1 MWESRRALQ
10 RAVAEQLKLPNE
22 VMGLF
27 NRQDE
32 EDDFAGLALGSRAEL
47 QGVGREMYQ
56 YMQNRRFLVIFHNG
70 GSEEIDLATC
80 CGFPLSSGYSTSM
93 ALWTFQGRFRMKPR
107 DKVETAM
114 KSVGATDTFISMA
127 PHKQKEEQVW
137 SYLVLEE
144 AAEVVAACKK
154 SHGIMVRPAQVAEC
168 FLYMLE
174 LCCRG
179 SHCLD
184 YDLPTHGAN

>member
-1 MWESRRALQ
+1 
-10 RAVAEQLKLPNE
+10 
-22 VMGLF
+22 
-27 NRQDE
+27 
-32 EDDFAGLALGSRAEL
+32 
-47 QGVGREMYQ
+47 
-56 YMQNRRFLVIFHNG
+56 
-70 GSEEIDLATC
+70 
-80 CGFPLSSGYSTSM
+80 
-93 ALWTFQGRFRMKPR
+93 MKPR

-127 PHKQKEEQVW
+127 PHKQKQEQVW